1 MLMFVWNMLIKLLNN
16 VFFFQLCPICAL
28 IIQERQTSC
37 EGRSAPCA
45 FRITSE
51 GLPLILPH
59 ISKQILSSSAI
70 DFKHLL
76 QYRAVKFADF
86 VDAKFGERAANLMP
100 GCCVVVLGEGMHHHD
115 AK

>member
-1 MLMFVWNMLIKLLNN
+1 MKKLAN
-16 VFFFQLCPICAL
+16 VI

-37 EGRSAPCA
+37 EGRSAQCS

-59 ISKQILSSSAI
+59 ISKQILCASAI

-86 VDAKFGERAANLMP
+86 VDAKFGENAANLMP
-100 GCCVVVLGEGMHHHD
+100 GCCVIVLGEGMHRHD
-115 AK
+115 QRVNANQPDSI

>member
-1 MLMFVWNMLIKLLNN
+1 MLDI
-16 VFFFQLCPICAL
+16 

-37 EGRSAPCA
+37 EGRSAQCS

-59 ISKQILSSSAI
+59 ISKQILRASAI

-86 VDAKFGERAANLMP
+86 VDAKFGESAANVMP
-100 GCCVVVLGEGMHHHD
+100 GCCVIVLGEGIHPHGQRVN
-115 AK
+115 AN